1 MKNKIEYK
9 LANYLEDSIG
19 HLRIAKEIISSGE
32 NFAVF
37 KSRIYDEISDY
48 LKTEEGIKNYGLI
61 GSKLID
67 IQIVT
72 NYLINDSFEKWYNKE
87 YKDFNQISDNNSEN
101 DSDNESENDSENDSD
116 NESENNSDNDSDN
129 ESENNS
135 NNDSNNESENVSD
148 NDSENDSDNDF
159 DIQENLDMN
168 NKFIKYKGDIDIG
181 SSCEN
186 LHDYVVPFYIYL
198 KHFEK
203 LNELKNQ
210 ESFEKKIFHLKIID
224 KICYDSDCDNSDSD
238 DSNSDDFDKNHYI
251 LEKLEI
257 EKKNSL
263 YYISSIGNNLHNNYI
278 FSEEQMEKIYKSINK
293 EKIHIYELNIND
305 GKKKKI
311 FQIKN
316 DKIVFMQCAF
326 IDNFDYHF
334 YQFNINNYSNKILI
348 DISLSSELYLYHN
361 IQLLQE
367 YLENTL
373 KLYPSE
379 YIIRM
384 DTMEYIQYFV
394 GKSFNAIGVS
404 NGDNNSIN
412 FYFERN
418 NF

>member
-1 MKNKIEYK
+1 MKKDKNSIEYH
-9 LANYLEDSIG
+9 LANYIEESIG

-48 LKTEEGIKNYGLI
+48 LNSKEGIKNYGLL

-67 IQIVT
+67 IQMVT
-72 NYLINDSFEKWYNKE
+72 NYLINDSFEKWFNKE
-87 YKDFNQISDNNSEN
+87 YKDFNQISDDSSLNS
-101 DSDNESENDSENDSD
+101 SEIN
-116 NESENNSDNDSDN
+116 
-129 ESENNS
+129 
-135 NNDSNNESENVSD
+135 SD
-148 NDSENDSDNDF
+148 NDSENDSDNDSDNDSEKDSDNDSDNDSNNNSENDSENDSDNDSENELNF
-159 DIQENLDMN
+159 QENIDMN

-203 LNELKNQ
+203 LNEFKNQ
-210 ESFEKKIFHLKIID
+210 ESFEKQIFHSKIID

-278 FSEEQMEKIYKSINK
+278 FSEEQMEKIYQSINK

-316 DKIVFMQCAF
+316 DKMIFMQCSF
-326 IDNFDYHF
+326 INNFDYHF

-367 YLENTL
+367 YLENKL
-373 KLYPSE
+373 KLSPSD

-394 GKSFNAIGVS
+394 GKGFSAIGVS